1 MDEKIENKK
10 FFEWFVHEYDGEAS
24 FEEVA
29 SIWEAAWKAARQA
42 SQQQKAAQRT
52 SSHSILLNSH

>member
-29 SIWEAAWKAARQA
+29 PIWEAAWNAARQA
-42 SQQQKAAQRT
+42 GKQEDQLCCTITVAP
-52 SSHSILLNSH
+52 

>member
-29 SIWEAAWKAARQA
+29 PIWEAAWNAARQA
-42 SQQQKAAQRT
+42 GQQQEPAEKGWR
-52 SSHSILLNSH
+52 